1 MSDVEHEPND
11 ASSPHVSEPETSPV
25 PSDAEPETN
34 VDADDPADLTD
45 VEPEP
50 EPPSLSELWTTL
62 ETKRELMSALRTDYR
77 SALFAFE
84 SARQLYKELYAET
97 NPENPLPDLDA
108 FPDAESLQ
116 IELDQ
121 VKDELARAKTEV
133 GYLAKVREA
142 RLASRAL
149 SDLRDNWDETADGP
163 IPEPLEPVA
172 LDVEDPED
180 DRTEHDRLMEAY
192 AKETA
197 RVQKEL
203 GAYRASAHLLDTTK
217 TGIRKRAARAR
228 ASGSIDPVGFYTD
241 LADHFGDAIGLSPG
255 NLMNVFARDDQG
267 RTPLAC
273 VVGCGLSQSEPHP
286 ERLGRTNT
294 LLGMGSEVDAKDHD
308 GNTALGYAV
317 AEPDGDPELVRLLIA
332 HGADPFSKNAAG
344 QTVLERA
351 RSFALRAILFDSTG
365 ELRHRISKTLTGE
378 QAKNMTVFVED
389 PHGAAEL
396 FRELLH
402 RFG

>member
-1 MSDVEHEPND
+1 MSDVESEPIVSPTVSD
-11 ASSPHVSEPETSPV
+11 LEESAPSSEVDPDSEPEP
-25 PSDAEPETN
+25 
-34 VDADDPADLTD
+34 
-45 VEPEP
+45 EPEP
-50 EPPSLSELWTTL
+50 EPPTLTELWTTL
-62 ETKRELMSALRTDYR
+62 ETKRDLMETLRTDYR

-84 SARQLYKELYAET
+84 SVRQLYKESYAET
-97 NPENPLPDLDA
+97 HPEDPLPDLDA

-116 IELDQ
+116 IELDR
-121 VKDELARAKTEV
+121 VKDELARAETEV
-133 GYLAKVREA
+133 EFLAQVREA

-149 SDLRDNWDETADGP
+149 SDLRENWDETTDGP

-172 LDVEDPED
+172 LDAEDPED

-192 AKETA
+192 ANETA
-197 RVQKEL
+197 RVRKEL
-203 GAYRASAHLLDTTK
+203 DAYRATAHLLDTTK
-217 TGIRKRAARAR
+217 AGIRKRAARAR

-241 LADHFGDAIGLSPG
+241 LADHFGESIGLSPG

-317 AEPDGDPELVRLLIA
+317 AEPDGDPELVRLLVA
-332 HGADPFSKNAAG
+332 HGADPFAKNAAG

-351 RSFALRAILFDSTG
+351 RAFALRAILFDSTG

-389 PHGAAEL
+389 PQGAAEL
-396 FRELLH
+396 FQELL
-402 RFG
+402 RRTG